1 MLIEKQCEQ
10 IYKNKQLEKGIAF
23 PTCVSVNDM
32 VCHYSPYADE
42 SIKLSPG
49 DVVKVDLGCHIDGFI
64 ALAANTVI
72 IPSETEEESK
82 KKAIVV
88 RMALFRSR
96 TT

>member
-1 MLIEKQCEQ
+1 MV
-10 IYKNKQLEKGIAF
+10 YKSKQLEKGIAF

-32 VCHYSPYADE
+32 VCHYSPYPDE
-42 SIKLSPG
+42 SITLAPG

-72 IPSETEEESK
+72 IPSENMEESTK
-82 KKAIVV
+82 QDLVV
-88 RMALFRSR
+88 INACYQVR